1 MKITKVSVKDFRNI
15 ENIEINL
22 CENANI
28 IYGDNGQGKTNFLE
42 ALWMFTGAKSFRG
55 VRARLCQF
63 RIIILRGRTGPDSR
77 TYDQRPP
84 ESQFK

>member
-55 VRARLCQF
+55 VR
-63 RIIILRGRTGPDSR
+63 DSELVR
-77 TYDQRPP
+77 
-84 ESQFK
+84 FG